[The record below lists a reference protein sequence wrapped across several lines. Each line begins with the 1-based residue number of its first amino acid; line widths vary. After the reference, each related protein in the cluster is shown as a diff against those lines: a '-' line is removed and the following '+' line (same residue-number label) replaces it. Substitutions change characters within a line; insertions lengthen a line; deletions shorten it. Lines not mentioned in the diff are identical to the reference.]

1 MRKLTLI
8 SFALAGCLGSAPQPD
23 PSQNPAPVS
32 DQTSQ
37 QSTTPAD
44 DPLGVAPTTA
54 SADPSNTFNHESN
67 QVDPFAV
74 LARIQEE
81 GPPEVS
87 SRLHSC
93 QKMKYE
99 TLGNLLTQ
107 LGVNLGA
114 QGQNGIP
121 TAGDLYNGG
130 SQAMG
135 APNYGARVPETI
147 ELTTA
152 GATKLFDIFVS
163 AAPEIIAAVAAGNV
177 CKKAMMPTLLFD
189 ANGKM
194 TLDGIACLTGAPAS
208 QMQADLANQAVGEA
222 STPDLG
228 KTIAVAA
235 ILSAAHTCE

>member
-1 MRKLTLI
+1 MCKLTMLT
-8 SFALAGCLGSAPQPD
+8 FALAGCLGQAPPPD

-32 DQTSQ
+32 DQTSRQ
-37 QSTTPAD
+37 NATPSN

-87 SRLHSC
+87 SRMHSC
-93 QKMKYE
+93 QKMKYV
-99 TLGNLLTQ
+99 TLGHVLTQ
-107 LGVNLGA
+107 LGVNLDA
-114 QGQNGIP
+114 NGQNGIP
-121 TAGDLYNGG
+121 TAGDLYQGG

-147 ELTTA
+147 GLTTA

-163 AAPEIIAAVAAGNV
+163 AAPEIIASIAAGNA
-177 CKKAMMPTLLFD
+177 CKAGGNPTQLFD
-189 ANGKM
+189 TNGKC
-194 TLDGIACLTGAPAS
+194 TIQGISCLVGAPAT
-208 QMQADLANQAVGEA
+208 QMQADLCNQALGEA

-228 KTIAVAA
+228 QTIAVAA